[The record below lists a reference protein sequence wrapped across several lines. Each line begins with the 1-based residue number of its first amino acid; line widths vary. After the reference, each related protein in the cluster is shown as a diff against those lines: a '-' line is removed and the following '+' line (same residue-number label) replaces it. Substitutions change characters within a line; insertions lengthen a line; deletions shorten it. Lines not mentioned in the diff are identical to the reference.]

1 MKLLYACFSLNKGF
15 IYMADQIIETQEA
28 VTTSPNGAVRNT
40 VTAQNSTVGGA
51 TYIERLINFIVG
63 ILLAILAVRFVLSLL
78 GAKQDN
84 VFESLVYTVSY
95 PFVAPFFGLFGYT
108 MKYGVARFE
117 LETIVAMIVYALVG
131 FGIAKL
137 VTLGR
142 NRPIA

>member
-1 MKLLYACFSLNKGF
+1 
-15 IYMADQIIETQEA
+15 MADQIIETQEA

-40 VTAQNSTVGGA
+40 VTAQNSSVGGA
-51 TYIERLINFIVG
+51 TYVERLINFIVG

-78 GAKQDN
+78 GANQDN
-84 VFESLVYTVSY
+84 AFANLVYSISY

-108 MKYGVARFE
+108 VKYGVARFE
-117 LETIVAMIVYALVG
+117 LETIVAMVVYAMVG

-142 NRPIA
+142 NKSI